1 MEDDVLIDAGLIVA
15 LLVGRDQHHG
25 WARSEWARVKPP
37 LLTCEAVLSEAQHIV
52 RRLGGDPLV
61 VLEFVRRGL
70 LQIAFNVEPEIE
82 ALIQLERSYADV
94 PMSLADACLVRMS
107 ELSPRCR
114 VMTTDSD
121 FLRYRRNRRQPIPM
135 ICPPELGDPGA

>member
-1 MEDDVLIDAGLIVA
+1 MEKNVIIDTGPIVA
-15 LLVGRDQHHG
+15 LLIARDQHHK
-25 WARSEWARVKPP
+25 WALGEWAQIKPP
-37 LLTCEAVLSEAQHIV
+37 FLTCEPVLSEAQHII

-61 VLEFVRRGL
+61 VLEFVRRGIF
-70 LQIAFNVEPEIE
+70 QISFQAASEID
-82 ALIQLERSYADV
+82 ALFKLEHAYADV

-121 FLRYRRNRRQPIPM
+121 FLNYRRNRRQVIPV
-135 ICPPELGDPGA
+135 ICPPSFRQ

>member
-1 MEDDVLIDAGLIVA
+1 MEEVVLIDTGPIVA
-15 LLVGRDQHHG
+15 LLIARDQHHR
-25 WARSEWARVKPP
+25 WARSEWARLKPP
-37 LLTCEAVLSEAQHIV
+37 LLSCEAVLSEAQHIV

-61 VLEFVRRGL
+61 ILEFVRRGL
-70 LQIAFNVEPEIE
+70 LKVTFRAELEIE
-82 ALIQLERSYADV
+82 ALIELERSYADV

-121 FLRYRRNRRQPIPM
+121 FLRYRRNRRQLVPVISPS
-135 ICPPELGDPGA
+135 ELKGPA

>member
-1 MEDDVLIDAGLIVA
+1 VEEVVFIDTGPLVA
-15 LLVGRDQHHG
+15 LLIARDRHHG
-25 WARSEWARVKPP
+25 WACGEWARLMPP

-70 LQIAFNVEPEIE
+70 LELSFSAEAEIE
-82 ALIQLERSYADV
+82 ALIELERSYADV

-107 ELSPRCR
+107 EVTPRCR

-121 FLRYRRNRRQPIPM
+121 FLRYRRNRRQAIPL
-135 ICPPELGDPGA
+135 ICPPELKKSR

>member
-1 MEDDVLIDAGLIVA
+1 MA
-15 LLVGRDQHHG
+15 LLIARDQHHA
-25 WARSEWARVKPP
+25 WARSEWAQVKPP

-61 VLEFVRRGL
+61 VVEFVRRGL
-70 LQIAFNVEPEIE
+70 LDIPFQAEPEIE
-82 ALIQLERSYADV
+82 ALIELERSYADV

-121 FLRYRRNRRQPIPM
+121 FLRYRRNRRQTIPL
-135 ICPPELGDPGA
+135 ICPPQLGGPGA

>member
-1 MEDDVLIDAGLIVA
+1 MENNILIDTGPIVA
-15 LLVGRDQHHG
+15 LLIARDRHH
-25 WARSEWARVKPP
+25 EWARDQWVRLSPP
-37 LLTCEAVLSEAQHIV
+37 LDTCEAVLSEAQHII
-52 RRLGGDPLV
+52 RRLGGDPLT

-70 LQIAFNVEPEIE
+70 LRISFQAASEIE
-82 ALIQLERSYADV
+82 ALFELEQSYADV

-121 FLRYRRNRRQPIPM
+121 FLRYRRNRRQAIPI
-135 ICPPELGDPGA
+135 ICPPGMKERS

>member
-1 MEDDVLIDAGLIVA
+1 VEEVVLIDTGPIVA
-15 LLVGRDQHHG
+15 LLIARDQHHA
-25 WARSEWARVKPP
+25 WAKSEWARLKPP
-37 LLTCEAVLSEAQHIV
+37 ILTCEAVLSEAHHIV

-61 VLEFVRRGL
+61 ILEFVRRGL
-70 LQIAFNVEPEIE
+70 LEVSIRAEPEID
-82 ALIQLERSYADV
+82 ALIELERSYADV

-121 FLRYRRNRRQPIPM
+121 FLRYRRNRRLVIPV
-135 ICPPELGDPGA
+135 ICPPGLKKPS

>member
-1 MEDDVLIDAGLIVA
+1 MADLILIDTGPIVA
-15 LLVGRDQHHG
+15 LFISRDGYHG
-25 WARSEWARVKPP
+25 WARGEWARIKPP

-61 VLEFVRRGL
+61 VLELVRRGVL
-70 LQIAFNVEPEIE
+70 DVSFRAGPEIS
-82 ALIQLERSYADV
+82 ALIDLERSYADV
-94 PMSLADACLVRMS
+94 PMSFADACLVRMS

-121 FLRYRRNRRQPIPM
+121 FLRYRRNRRQSIPL
-135 ICPPELGDPGA
+135 ICPPEFRSTVD